1 MQIIAKGI
9 ISEYYSLQLVV
20 PKKQQSR
27 HLHARL
33 LILFLQG

>member
-20 PKKQQSR
+20 PKKQQSHR
-27 HLHARL
+27 LHSRF

>member
-20 PKKQQSR
+20 PKNNNPSTYIP
-27 HLHARL
+27 AS
-33 LILFLQG
+33 